1 MLYKEKEIVLKDG
14 TKAVLRSAVKEDA
27 AIMRDFM
34 IQTADQT
41 DFLLSTSEDFRMKTV
56 EDEAKWIE
64 SRMDDS
70 GCILIV
76 IKDGE
81 MVANSDISFNTAHEK
96 EKHRSSV
103 GITVEKK
110 YWDKG
115 VGTIIFEELIKIAE
129 KHEGTEQIELGVI
142 STNSRARHLY
152 EKMGFKE
159 TGIIPRALKLP
170 DGTYLDEVLMTRFLD
185 K

>member
-1 MLYKEKEIVLKDG
+1 MLYKEKGYNLKDG
-14 TKAVLRSAVKEDA
+14 TKVVLKSAVTEDA
-27 AIMRDFM
+27 AMMRDFM

-41 DFLLSTSEDFRMKTV
+41 DFLLSTSDDFRQKSV

-76 IKDGE
+76 MKGDE
-81 MVANSDISFNTAHEK
+81 MIANSDISFNTAHEK

-103 GITVEKK
+103 GITVEKE

-115 VGTIIFEELIKIAE
+115 IGTIIFEELIKIAE
-129 KHEGTEQIELGVI
+129 NHEGTEQIELGVI
-142 STNSRARHLY
+142 STNARARHLY

-159 TGIIPRALKLP
+159 TGVIPRALKLP
-170 DGTYLDEVLMTRFLD
+170 DGTYLDEILMTRFLN